1 MSYFHSV
8 RLDAERCKG
17 CTNCIKLCPT
27 EAIRVRDGKAVIKEE
42 RCIDCGECI
51 RVCPNNAKSAYTD
64 GLHTLKN
71 FEYRIALPAPSL
83 YGQFRPD
90 VTPRQLQGAF
100 RLLGFDDVFE
110 VGQAADYITCAM
122 RNFLGENPG
131 TTWISSS
138 CPAIVRLIQVRFP
151 ELLPQLMPLDTPM
164 ELAAQLAKQRAYE
177 RWGPG
182 AQVGAFFITPCPAKT
197 TAVHQPEGHPSHV
210 DGTISI
216 SEAYG
221 ALLKVLPATDEALP
235 THMSRHG
242 SGWALPGGEIT
253 ALGKARSLAANGVRE
268 VSLLLEELELGHLE
282 GVDFIEAQACPGG
295 CLGGPLTVTN
305 CFVSR
310 VRLER
315 LLPELPLLAT
325 EDCAH
330 ITPLISFTEPLR
342 PRPILP
348 LDSDVSVAIRLLE
361 HLEELLHGL
370 PQLDCGACGAPSCR
384 ALAEDVVRGLA
395 SETDCVIKLREKVK
409 RLALEMVDLATKLP
423 PAMGREE

>member
-1 MSYFHSV
+1 VSYFHSV

-51 RVCPNNAKSAYTD
+51 RVCPNNAKSAYSD
-64 GLHTLKN
+64 GLHRLQD
-71 FEYRIALPAPSL
+71 FAYRIALPAPSL
-83 YGQFRPD
+83 YGQFRQD
-90 VTPRQLQGAF
+90 VTAGQLQSAL
-100 RLLGFDDVFE
+100 RLIGFDDVFE

-122 RNFLGENPG
+122 RTFLRENPAK
-131 TTWISSS
+131 TWISSS
-138 CPAIVRLIQVRFP
+138 CPAIVRLIQVKFP
-151 ELLPQLMPLDTPM
+151 ELLPQLLPLDTPM
-164 ELAAQLAKQRAYE
+164 ELAAQLAKQRAYA
-177 RWGPG
+177 RWGPR

-197 TAVHQPEGHPSHV
+197 TAVHQPEGNPSHV

-221 ALLKVLPATDEALP
+221 ALLKVLPSADDTLS
-235 THMSRHG
+235 THMG
-242 SGWALPGGEIT
+242 QFGAGWALPGGEIT
-253 ALGKARSLAANGVRE
+253 ALGKTRSLAANGVRD
-268 VSLLLEELELGHLE
+268 VSHLFEELELGHVD
-282 GVDFIEAQACPGG
+282 GIDFIEAQACPGG

-305 CFVSR
+305 YFVSR

-315 LLPELPLLAT
+315 LLPELPLVAT

-330 ITPLISFTEPLR
+330 IVPLISFTEPLR

-348 LDSDVSVAIRLLE
+348 LDSDVSAAIRLLE
-361 HLEELLHGL
+361 HLEQLLEGL

-384 ALAEDVVRGLA
+384 ALAEDIVRGLA
-395 SETDCVIKLREKVK
+395 TETDCMIKLRDKVK

-423 PAMGREE
+423 PAMGREG